1 MIYFERGSEN
11 DDLGLTGLEEGL
23 VTALDKLDIKGRVL
37 AIPPDF
43 TRMHS
48 FAGAL
53 VQQTDKYYGKQLTDI
68 LPALGTHAPMSTRE
82 IGEMFNGV
90 PAEKF
95 RVHNWREDVVTLGE
109 VPGHYL
115 ADISGG
121 RVSYSWPAQVNRLL
135 AGGAYDLILSMGQ
148 VVPHEVIGM
157 ANYNKNIFVGTG
169 GPEGINKSHF
179 LGAVYGMEKIMGRS
193 DTPVRKV
200 LNYAS
205 REFAADL
212 PIVYVQTVVSP
223 DKDRNLKIRGLYIGD
238 DEECFEKASEL
249 SLKVNFEMLDKP
261 LKKVVVYL
269 DPNEFKSTWL
279 GNKSIYRSR
288 MALADEGELLVLGP
302 GVKEFGE
309 DKAIDGL
316 IRKYGYRTSPEILD
330 FVESNVDLMDNLSA
344 AAHLIHGSSEN
355 RFKIT
360 YCPGHL
366 SKEEIDGVGFHY
378 GELDKMMQKYNPQE
392 LKDGFNTMPDGEEVF
407 FISNPALGLW
417 AHEGRFEN

>member
-11 DDLGLTGLEEGL
+11 DDLGLAGLEEGL

-48 FAGAL
+48 FAGPL
-53 VQQTDKYYGKQLTDI
+53 VQLTEKYYGNQLTDV
-68 LPALGTHAPMSTRE
+68 LPALGTHAPMSDRE
-82 IGEMFNGV
+82 IDEMYRGV
-90 PAEKF
+90 PADKF
-95 RVHNWREDVVTLGE
+95 TVHNWREDIVILGE
-109 VPGHYL
+109 VPGRYL
-115 ADISGG
+115 SDISGG
-121 RVSYSWPAQVNRLL
+121 RVSYGWPAQVNRLL
-135 AGGAYDLILSMGQ
+135 TGGGYDLILSVGQ

-261 LKKVVVYL
+261 LNKVVVYL
-269 DPNEFKSTWL
+269 NPDEFKSTWL

-288 MALADEGELLVLGP
+288 MALADEGELIVLGP

-330 FVESNVDLMDNLSA
+330 FVESNADLMNNLSA

-355 RFKIT
+355 RFRIT

-366 SKEEIDGVGFHY
+366 SREEIDGVGFRY
-378 GELDKMMQKYNPQE
+378 GELDKMMHKYNPQE
-392 LKDGFNTMPDGEEVF
+392 LADGYNTMPDGEEVF

-417 AHEGRFEN
+417 AYEGRFEN

>member
-11 DDLGLTGLEEGL
+11 DDLGLSGLEEGL
-23 VTALDKLDIKGRVL
+23 VTALDKLGVKGRVL

-53 VQQTDKYYGKQLTDI
+53 VQLTDKYYGKQLTDI

-82 IGEMFNGV
+82 IEEMFRGV
-90 PAEKF
+90 PADKF
-95 RVHNWREDVVTLGE
+95 RVHNWRKDIVTLGE
-109 VPGHYL
+109 VPGHFL

-135 AGGAYDLILSMGQ
+135 ADGAYDLILSVGQ

-193 DTPVRKV
+193 DTPVRQV

-205 REFAADL
+205 REFSADL

-261 LKKVVVYL
+261 LDKVVVYL
-269 DPNEFKSTWL
+269 NPDEFKSTWL

-288 MALADEGELLVLGP
+288 MALADEGELVVLGP

-355 RFKIT
+355 RFRIT

-366 SKEEIDGVGFHY
+366 SREEIDGVGFRY
-378 GELDKMMQKYNPQE
+378 GELDKMIKKYNPQE
-392 LKDGFNTMPDGEEVF
+392 LADGYNTMPDGEEVF

-417 AHEGRFEN
+417 AYEGRFEN

>member
-11 DDLGLTGLEEGL
+11 DDLGLVGLEEGL
-23 VTALDKLDIKGRVL
+23 VTTLDKLDIKGRVL

-48 FAGAL
+48 FAGPL
-53 VQQTDKYYGKQLTDI
+53 VQLTEKYYGNQLTDV
-68 LPALGTHAPMSTRE
+68 LPALGTHAPMSARE
-82 IGEMFNGV
+82 IDEMFRGV
-90 PAEKF
+90 PADKF
-95 RVHNWREDVVTLGE
+95 KVHNWREDIVTLGE
-109 VPGHYL
+109 VPGRYL

-121 RVSYSWPAQVNRLL
+121 RVSYAWPAQVNRLL
-135 AGGAYDLILSMGQ
+135 ADGEYDLILSVGQ

-223 DKDRNLKIRGLYIGD
+223 DTDRNLKIRGLYIGD

-261 LKKVVVYL
+261 LDKVVVYL
-269 DPNEFKSTWL
+269 DPDEFKSTWL

-288 MALADEGELLVLGP
+288 MALADEGELIVLGP

-330 FVESNVDLMDNLSA
+330 FVESNADLMNNLSA

-355 RFKIT
+355 RFRIT

-366 SKEEIDGVGFHY
+366 SRKEIDSVGFRY
-378 GELDKMMQKYNPQE
+378 AELDKMMRKYNPQE
-392 LKDGFNTMPDGEEVF
+392 LTDGYNTMPDGEEVF

-417 AHEGRFEN
+417 AYEGRFEN

>member
-1 MIYFERGSEN
+1 MIYFEKGSEN
-11 DDLGLTGLEEGL
+11 GDLGLAGLEEGL
-23 VTALDKLDIKGRVL
+23 VTALDKLGIKGKVL

-53 VQQTDKYYGKQLTDI
+53 VQFTDKYYGNQLTDI
-68 LPALGTHAPMSTRE
+68 LPALGTHAPMSPRE
-82 IGEMFNGV
+82 LSEMFSGV

-95 RVHNWREDVVTLGE
+95 RVHNWREDIVTLGE

-115 ADISGG
+115 AEISEG
-121 RVSYSWPAQVNRLL
+121 RVSYPWPAQVNRLL
-135 AGGAYDLILSMGQ
+135 TDGGYDLILSVGQ

-179 LGAVYGMEKIMGRS
+179 LGAVFGMEKIMGRS
-193 DTPVRKV
+193 NTPVRQV

-223 DKDRNLKIRGLYIGD
+223 DTNRNLKIRGLYIGD

-249 SLKVNFEMLDKP
+249 SLKVNFKMLDKP
-261 LKKVVVYL
+261 LKKVIVYL
-269 DPNEFKSTWL
+269 APDEFKSTWL

-288 MALADEGELLVLGP
+288 MALADEGDLIVLAP

-355 RFKIT
+355 RFRIT

-366 SKEEIDGVGFHY
+366 SKEEIDGVGFRY
-378 GELDKMMQKYNPQE
+378 GELDEMIKKYNPDK
-392 LKDGFNTMPDGEEVF
+392 LADGYNTMPDGEEVF

-417 AHEGRFEN
+417 AYEGRFKN